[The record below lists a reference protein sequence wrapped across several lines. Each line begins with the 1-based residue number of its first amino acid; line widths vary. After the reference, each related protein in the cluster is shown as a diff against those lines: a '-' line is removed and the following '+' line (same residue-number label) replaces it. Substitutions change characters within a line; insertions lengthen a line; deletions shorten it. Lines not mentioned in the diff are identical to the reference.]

1 MADVQKSAFSLSSAT
16 LMMAPAFSV
25 DVFSLR
31 PDLHSVGMSSEVNV
45 TVDSSVTTLLNG
57 VSQVTVDSKR
67 TGVSASITANVYEM
81 TAQNFYRSQALSGT
95 PVTMKRLQLTAAA
108 AAAGASLTATAFGV
122 PGESSSA
129 PTVAADIP
137 AGSTLLIQRA
147 NQSDYLF
154 VATTSAIATLSTGT
168 YTIPITGSAI
178 PTGMSFAVGDVIWV
192 VDDIPIASMDAD
204 DVFGVKIVGTLTQFN
219 RPVVAVF
226 PKVRVAKGFQLSFN
240 ETQYTS
246 MPWELSPLLLSAG
259 EVASVSR
266 GAEIG
271 TRAPGVVYV
280 GA

>member
-16 LMMAPAFSV
+16 LMMAPAFTT

-45 TVDSSVTTLLNG
+45 TVDSSVTSLLNG
-57 VSQVTVDSKR
+57 VAQVTVDSKR

-81 TAQNFYRSQALSGT
+81 TAQNFYRSQAMSGN
-95 PVTMKRLQLTAAA
+95 PVTLKRLSLTAAA
-108 AAAGASLTATAFGV
+108 AAGAVSLTMTANGV
-122 PGESSSA
+122 PGESTSV
-129 PTVAADIP
+129 PTAAVDIP

-147 NQSDYLF
+147 SQSDYLF
-154 VATTSAIATLSTGT
+154 IATTSAVATFATGT
-168 YTIPITGSAI
+168 FTVPIAGSAI
-178 PTGMSFAVGDVIWV
+178 PAGMTFSVGDVIWV
-192 VDDIPIASMDAD
+192 VDDIPIASMDSD
-204 DVFGVKIVGTLTQFN
+204 DTFGVKIVGTLTQFN

-246 MPWELSPLLLSAG
+246 MPWELSPLLLSSG
-259 EVASVSR
+259 EVASVTR

-271 TRAPGVVYV
+271 TRSPGLVYV

>member
-16 LMMAPAFSV
+16 LMMAPAFTT

-45 TVDSSVTTLLNG
+45 TVDSSVTSLLNG
-57 VSQVTVDSKR
+57 VAQVTVDSKR

-81 TAQNFYRSQALSGT
+81 TAQNFYRSQAMSGN
-95 PVTMKRLQLTAAA
+95 PVSLKRL
-108 AAAGASLTATAFGV
+108 SLTANVASAAVSLTLTANGV
-122 PGESSSA
+122 PGEASSV
-129 PTVAADIP
+129 PTAASDIP

-154 VATTSAIATLSTGT
+154 IATTSAVATFASGTFTVPIA
-168 YTIPITGSAI
+168 GSAI
-178 PTGMSFAVGDVIWV
+178 PAGMTFSTGDVVWV
-192 VDDIPIASMDAD
+192 VDDIPIASMDSD
-204 DVFGVKIVGTLTQFN
+204 DTFGVKIVGTLTQFN

-259 EVASVSR
+259 EVASVTR

-271 TRAPGVVYV
+271 TRSPGLVYV

>member
-16 LMMAPAFSV
+16 LMMAPAFTT

-45 TVDSSVTTLLNG
+45 TVDSSVTSLLNG

-81 TAQNFYRSQALSGT
+81 TAQNFYRSQAMSGN
-95 PVTMKRLQLTAAA
+95 PVALKRLSLTSAAA
-108 AAAGASLTATAFGV
+108 SAAVSLTATALGV
-122 PGESSSA
+122 PGESTSV
-129 PTVAADIP
+129 PTAAADIP
-137 AGSTLLIQRA
+137 AGSTILIQRA
-147 NQSDYLF
+147 NQSDFLF
-154 VATTSAIATLSTGT
+154 IATTSAAATFATGT
-168 YTIPITGSAI
+168 FTIPIAGSAI
-178 PTGMSFAVGDVIWV
+178 PAGMSFAVGDVLWV

-204 DVFGVKIVGTLTQFN
+204 DVFAVKIVGTLTQFN

-259 EVASVSR
+259 EVASIPR
-266 GAEIG
+266 GGEIG

>member
-25 DVFSLR
+25 DPFSLR
-31 PDLHSVGMSSEVNV
+31 PDLHSVGMSSEINVSVN
-45 TVDSSVTTLLNG
+45 SSVTELKNG
-57 VSQVTVDSKR
+57 VAQVTVDSKR

-81 TAQNFYRSQALSGT
+81 TSQNFYRSQAMSGS
-95 PVTMKRLQLTAAA
+95 PVVMKRLALTAAA
-108 AAAGASLTATAFGV
+108 ASAAVSLTATANGV
-122 PGESSSA
+122 PGETTST
-129 PTVAADIP
+129 PTAATDIP

-147 NQSDYLF
+147 NQTDYLF
-154 VATTSAIATLSTGT
+154 VATTTAAATLATGT
-168 YTIPITGSAI
+168 FTIPIAASAI
-178 PTGMSFAVGDVIWV
+178 PAGMTFAVGDVVWV
-192 VDDIPIASMDAD
+192 VDDIPIGSMDAD
-204 DVFGVKIVGTLTQFN
+204 DVFGVKIVGTLSQFN

-246 MPWELSPLLLSAG
+246 MPWELSPLLLSTG
-259 EVASVSR
+259 EASSLAR
-266 GAEIG
+266 GSEFG